1 MIFCQIDVAV
11 LVNFYAVGA
20 QQICLHFSTAECK
33 CRSASSETIDHS
45 ETRHVFGIG
54 VEMQSIPHRARC
66 PRGAAKT
73 SDLPV
78 GCNLAV
84 RNFFDLLIYDVV
96 KAHMYII
103 CKIDI
108 LCWYF
113 QQKNTVLRHQINFLS
128 IKKFSRISAASPHI
142 FAHGRVL

>member
-1 MIFCQIDVAV
+1 MIFCQIDVTV

-84 RNFFDLLIYDVV
+84 RNFFDLFVYDVV
-96 KAHMYII
+96 KAHMYSF
-103 CKIDI
+103 CKIGI
-108 LCWYF
+108 LC
-113 QQKNTVLRHQINFLS
+113 
-128 IKKFSRISAASPHI
+128 
-142 FAHGRVL
+142 